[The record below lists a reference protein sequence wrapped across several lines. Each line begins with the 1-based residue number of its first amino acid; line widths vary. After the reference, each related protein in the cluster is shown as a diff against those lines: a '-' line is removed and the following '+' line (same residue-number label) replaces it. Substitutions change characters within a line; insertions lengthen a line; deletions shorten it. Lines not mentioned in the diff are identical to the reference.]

1 MFENRAAGEVDARN
15 VVVVEN
21 FGPVGS
27 SFYQVRKAVVNPD
40 YLMTAITCLKGD
52 GTDGAIDPRS
62 RSPANDYTDSISSR
76 RMTM

>member
-1 MFENRAAGEVDARN
+1 MNAGN

-21 FGPVGS
+21 FGSVGPS
-27 SFYQVRKAVVNPD
+27 LHQVRKTVVNPD

-62 RSPANDYTDSISSR
+62 RSPANDYTDSISGR